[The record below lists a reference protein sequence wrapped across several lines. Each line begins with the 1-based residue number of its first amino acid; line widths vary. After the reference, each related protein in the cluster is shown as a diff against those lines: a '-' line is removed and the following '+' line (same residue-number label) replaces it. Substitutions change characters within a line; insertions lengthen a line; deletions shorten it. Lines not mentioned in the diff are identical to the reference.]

1 VLTGSHGAGTPETMA
16 AYKLNSYIFRNIY
29 DMRSANCCAQ
39 PFFTERQLQT
49 LGQEKTY
56 GDVTKFMSVD
66 DVLKNFGVKFL
77 ELKGLLDFISKGE
90 SSGNDYRRFVDI
102 NVLTRAIT
110 ELQRIGKNTLDN
122 EAVAHAARNMFEL
135 NMIYRYTHIN
145 TDNLKEWIGNKC
157 QDEIDILEGILKLS
171 QSPGSDNEKILKERL
186 SHIRLTAEKH
196 NIKVSKQLTTKALAD
211 KVGLTTEYDGLFK
224 LYSKFVHPTS
234 WLINSKDEEV
244 TSSEY
249 KTILLI
255 QFQTY
260 LFDLEGRLSEF
271 YNYKR

>member
-1 VLTGSHGAGTPETMA
+1 
-16 AYKLNSYIFRNIY
+16 
-29 DMRSANCCAQ
+29 
-39 PFFTERQLQT
+39 
-49 LGQEKTY
+49 
-56 GDVTKFMSVD
+56 MSVD
-66 DVLKNFGVKFL
+66 DVLKNFGVKYL
-77 ELKGLLDFISKGE
+77 ELKGLLDFISKDK
-90 SSGNDYRRFVDI
+90 SSGKDYRRFVDI

-135 NMIYRYTHIN
+135 NMIYRYTNIN
-145 TDNLKEWIGNKC
+145 TDNLKEWLGNKC
-157 QDEIDILEGILKLS
+157 QDEIDILEGVLKLS
-171 QSPGSDNEKILKERL
+171 QNLDSDNERILKERL

-196 NIKVSKQLTTKALAD
+196 SIKVSKQLTTKALAD
-211 KVGLTTEYDGLFK
+211 KVGLATEYDGLFK

-244 TSSEY
+244 TSFEY

-260 LFDLEGRLSEF
+260 LYDLEGRLSEF

>member
-1 VLTGSHGAGTPETMA
+1 
-16 AYKLNSYIFRNIY
+16 
-29 DMRSANCCAQ
+29 
-39 PFFTERQLQT
+39 
-49 LGQEKTY
+49 
-56 GDVTKFMSVD
+56 MSVD
-66 DVLKNFGVKFL
+66 DVLKNFGAKYI
-77 ELKGLLDFISKGE
+77 ELKGLLDFMLKGD

-102 NVLTRAIT
+102 NVLRRAIT
-110 ELQRIGKNTLDN
+110 ELQRIGKNALDN

-135 NMIYRYTHIN
+135 NMIYRYTHIQ

-171 QSPGSDNEKILKERL
+171 ESAGSDNERILKERL
-186 SHIRLTAEKH
+186 SHIRATAEKH
-196 NIKVSKQLTTKALAD
+196 DIKVSKQLTTKALAD
-211 KVGLTTEYDGLFK
+211 KVGLATEYEGLFK

-244 TSSEY
+244 SSFEY

-260 LFDLEGRLSEF
+260 LYDLEGRLSEF
-271 YNYKR
+271 YDHKK